1 MTGHRTLT
9 GQSAN
14 GGSAIDFDMVI
25 VGAGF
30 AGLYM
35 LHRALKK
42 RKSVRLYEAGSGVGG
57 TWYWNRYPGARV
69 DIESFEYSY
78 SFSEELQQEW
88 KWTERY
94 SAQPELLRYADHVT
108 DKFGLRPHIRFD
120 TRVTS
125 AIYDES
131 SETWDV
137 GTNAGEHVR
146 ARFCIMATGLLS
158 APNKPNIEGLATFK
172 GPQYQTSLWPR
183 EKVDFTGKRV
193 AVIGTGSSAVQAIPE
208 IAKEA
213 RHLTVFQRTAA
224 YAIPARNCPVDPA
237 LEKKIKADYPAL
249 REREKDAFGGFI
261 NLTFIDRTEP
271 MKSAKEATTEERRAA
286 FEARWQ
292 AGGLSIYTAFND
304 LLFDKEANEELAKW
318 VHAKIRGRVR
328 NQQVAEKLIPKGYPI
343 LTKRLCA
350 DTNYYETYDRPNV
363 TLVDLTEA
371 PIERI
376 TPEGIVAGG
385 KLHECDAIV
394 LATGFDA
401 MSGAL
406 DRIDI
411 RGRRGRTLK
420 NHWKNG
426 LTTFLGM
433 MCSGFPNMMYMNGPG
448 SPSAF
453 FHPILLGEYQ
463 AAWILRAIDHLNV
476 TDAASIDP
484 DPKAE
489 EAYVAEN
496 DALAAQTLFP
506 AAKSWYM
513 GDNIPGK
520 PRRMLVYCGSFRR
533 YQQRCED
540 AAANGFLQ
548 FRVEPRRRDEQA
560 AAS

>member
-1 MTGHRTLT
+1 MTTHNRETAT
-9 GQSAN
+9 
-14 GGSAIDFDMVI
+14 DFEMII

-30 AGLYM
+30 AGLHM
-35 LHRALKK
+35 LHRALQKGL
-42 RKSVRLYEAGSGVGG
+42 SVRLYEAGGGVGG

-78 SFSEELQQEW
+78 SFSEDLQQEW

-94 SAQPELLRYADHVT
+94 SAQPELLRYAEHVT

-125 AIYDES
+125 AIYDERS
-131 SETWDV
+131 ATWDV
-137 GTNAGEHVR
+137 GTSTGEHVR

-158 APNKPNIEGLATFK
+158 APNKPKIEGLETFA
-172 GPQYQTSLWPR
+172 GTQYQTSLWPK
-183 EKVDFTGKRV
+183 EKIDFTGKRV

-208 IAKEA
+208 IAKQA
-213 RHLTVFQRTAA
+213 KQLTVFQRTAA
-224 YAIPARNCPVDPA
+224 YAIPARNYPVDPA
-237 LEKKIKADYPAL
+237 LEKRIKADYPAL

-271 MKSAKEATTEERRAA
+271 SKSATEATKEERQAA
-286 FEARWQ
+286 FERRWQ
-292 AGGLSIYTAFND
+292 AGGLSMYTAFND
-304 LLFDKEANEELAKW
+304 LLFNKEANEELAQW
-318 VHAKIRGRVR
+318 VHGKIRGRVK
-328 NQQVAEKLIPKGYPI
+328 NQEVAEKLIPKGYPI

-363 TLVDLTEA
+363 TLVDLTEH

-376 TPEGIVAGG
+376 TPAGIVASGR
-385 KLHECDAIV
+385 LHECDAIV
-394 LATGFDA
+394 FATGFDA

-406 DRIDI
+406 ERVDI
-411 RGRRGRTLK
+411 RGRGGRTLK
-420 NHWKNG
+420 EHWQNG

-433 MCSGFPNMMYMNGPG
+433 MCSGFPNMMYMNGPH

-463 AAWILRAIDHLNV
+463 ADWILGAIDYLNATGAV
-476 TDAASIDP
+476 SIDP
-484 DPKAE
+484 DPQAE
-489 EAYVAEN
+489 EAYVADN
-496 DALAAQTLFP
+496 DSLAAQTLFP

-520 PRRMLVYCGSFRR
+520 PRRMLVYLGGFRS

-540 AAANGFLQ
+540 AAANGFQQ
-548 FRVEPRRRDEQA
+548 FRVERRGADQRAGA
-560 AAS
+560 AEPPPL

>member
-1 MTGHRTLT
+1 VK
-9 GQSAN
+9 
-14 GGSAIDFDMVI
+14 DFDIVI

-30 AGLYM
+30 AGIYM
-35 LHRALKK
+35 VHRALQKGH
-42 RKSVRLYEAGSGVGG
+42 SVRLYEAGSGVGG

-78 SFSEELQQEW
+78 AFSEEIAQEW
-88 KWTERY
+88 KWSERY
-94 SAQPELLRYADHVT
+94 SPQPELLRYAEFVT
-108 DKFGLRPHIRFD
+108 DKLGLRPHMQFD
-120 TRVTS
+120 SRVTS
-125 AIYDES
+125 AVYDEGS
-131 SETWDV
+131 AIWDV
-137 GTNAGEHVR
+137 GLASGEHVR

-158 APNKPNIEGLATFK
+158 APNKPKIEGLSSFT
-172 GPQYQTSLWPR
+172 GPQYQTSLWPK

-213 RHLTVFQRTAA
+213 KHLTVFQRTAP
-224 YAIPARNCPVDPA
+224 YAIPARNHPVDPA
-237 LEKKIKADYPAL
+237 FELRIKADYPAL

-261 NLTFIDRTEP
+261 NLTFFDRPWE
-271 MKSAKEATTEERRAA
+271 MKTTAEATKEERDAS
-286 FEARWQ
+286 FETHWQ
-292 AGGLSIYTAFND
+292 AGGLSIYKAFSD
-304 LLFDKEANEELAKW
+304 LLFDKAANEELAEW
-318 VHAKIRGRVR
+318 VHAKIRSRVKDPK
-328 NQQVAEKLIPKGYPI
+328 VAEKLIPKGYPI

-363 TLVDLTEA
+363 TLVDLTEE

-394 LATGFDA
+394 FATGFDA

-411 RGRRGRTLK
+411 RGRGGRTLK
-420 NHWKNG
+420 EHWRNG

-433 MCSGFPNMMYMNGPG
+433 MCSGFPNMIYMNGPG

-463 AAWILRAIDHLNV
+463 GEWILRAIDHLNA
-476 TDAASIDP
+476 TGGASLDP
-484 DPKAE
+484 DPEAE
-489 EAYVAEN
+489 ASYVAEN
-496 DALAAQTLFP
+496 DELAAQTLFP

-520 PRRMLVYCGSFRR
+520 PRRMLVYVGSFRT

-540 AAANGFLQ
+540 AAANGYRQ
-548 FRVEPRRRDEQA
+548 FRIERRRGALSDPSDPA
-560 AAS
+560 PARRRSPDPA

>member
-1 MTGHRTLT
+1 MTTDGETST
-9 GQSAN
+9 N
-14 GGSAIDFDMVI
+14 FDMVI

-30 AGLYM
+30 AGLHM
-35 LHRALKK
+35 LHRAL
-42 RKSVRLYEAGSGVGG
+42 RKGMSVRLYEAGGGVGG

-88 KWTERY
+88 RWTERY
-94 SAQPELLRYADHVT
+94 SAQPELLRYAEHVT

-125 AIYDES
+125 AIYDERS
-131 SETWDV
+131 ATWEIETV
-137 GTNAGEHVR
+137 TGERVR

-158 APNKPNIEGLATFK
+158 APNKPKIDGLESFA
-172 GPQYQTSLWPR
+172 GHQYQTSLWPK
-183 EKVDFTGKRV
+183 EKIDFTGQRV

-213 RHLTVFQRTAA
+213 KRLTVFQRTAA

-237 LEKKIKADYPAL
+237 LEQKVKADYAAL
-249 REREKDAFGGFI
+249 REREKEAFGGFI
-261 NLTFIDRTEP
+261 NLTFIDRPEP
-271 MKSAKEATTEERRAA
+271 LRSATEATKEEREAA
-286 FEARWQ
+286 FEARWR
-292 AGGLSIYTAFND
+292 AGGLSMYTAFND
-304 LLFDKEANEELAKW
+304 LLFNKEANAELAEW
-318 VHAKIRGRVR
+318 VHAKIRGRVK
-328 NQQVAEKLIPKGYPI
+328 NKEVAEKLVPKGYPI

-363 TLVDLTEA
+363 TLVDLTEE

-376 TPEGIVAGG
+376 TARGIVAGG
-385 KLHECDAIV
+385 ELHECDAIV
-394 LATGFDA
+394 WATGFDA

-411 RGRRGRTLK
+411 RGRGGRTLK
-420 NHWKNG
+420 DHWRNG

-433 MCSGFPNMMYMNGPG
+433 MCSGFPNMMYVNGPG

-463 AAWILRAIDHLNV
+463 AEWILGAIDHLNE
-476 TDAASIDP
+476 TGALSIDP
-484 DPKAE
+484 EPEAE
-489 EAYVAEN
+489 EAYVADN
-496 DALAAQTLFP
+496 DALAAVTLFP
-506 AAKSWYM
+506 EGKSWYM

-520 PRRMLVYCGSFRR
+520 PRRMLVYLGSFRS

-540 AAANGFLQ
+540 AAANGFRQ
-548 FRVEPRRRDEQA
+548 FTIERQHRPAVA
-560 AAS
+560 G

>member
-1 MTGHRTLT
+1 
-9 GQSAN
+9 
-14 GGSAIDFDMVI
+14 MVI

-35 LHRALKK
+35 LHRALQKGI
-42 RKSVRLYEAGSGVGG
+42 SVRLLEAGSGVGG

-69 DIESFEYSY
+69 DIESFEYSF
-78 SFSEELQQEW
+78 SFSEDLQQEW

-94 SAQPELLRYADHVT
+94 SPQPELLRYAEYVT
-108 DKFGLRPHIRFD
+108 DKFGLRPHIQFD

-125 AIYDES
+125 AVYDEPS
-131 SETWDV
+131 ATWDV
-137 GTNAGEHVR
+137 GTNTGERLR
-146 ARFCIMATGLLS
+146 ARFCVMATGLLS
-158 APNKPNIEGLATFK
+158 APNKPKIDGLETFE
-172 GPQYQTSLWPR
+172 GPQYQTSLWPK
-183 EKVDFTGKRV
+183 EKIDFTGKRV

-208 IAKEA
+208 IAKQA
-213 RHLTVFQRTAA
+213 AHLTVFQRTAA
-224 YAIPARNCPVDPA
+224 YAIPARNHPVDPA
-237 LEKKIKADYPAL
+237 LERRVKADYPAL

-261 NLTFIDRTEP
+261 NLAFIDRADP
-271 MKSAKEATTEERRAA
+271 MKSATEATKEEREAA

-292 AGGLSIYTAFND
+292 AGGLSMYTAFND
-304 LLFDKEANEELAKW
+304 LLFNQQANEELAQW
-318 VHAKIRGRVR
+318 VHAKIRSRVKDPK
-328 NQQVAEKLIPKGYPI
+328 VAEKLIPKGYPI

-363 TLVDLTEA
+363 TLVDLTEK
-371 PIERI
+371 PIERV
-376 TPEGIVAGG
+376 TPQGIIAGG
-385 KLHECDAIV
+385 KLHECDVIV

-411 RGRRGRTLK
+411 RGRGGRTLK
-420 NHWKNG
+420 EHWKNG

-463 AAWILRAIDHLNV
+463 GDWILRAIEHLRA
-476 TDAASIDP
+476 TGAASIDP
-484 DPKAE
+484 LAPAE
-489 EAYVAEN
+489 ESYVAEN

-506 AAKSWYM
+506 EGKSWYM

-520 PRRMLVYCGSFRR
+520 PRRMLVHLGSFRS

-540 AAANGFLQ
+540 AAANGFQQ
-548 FRVEPRRRDEQA
+548 FRIEPRGGDESTA
-560 AAS
+560 PTS